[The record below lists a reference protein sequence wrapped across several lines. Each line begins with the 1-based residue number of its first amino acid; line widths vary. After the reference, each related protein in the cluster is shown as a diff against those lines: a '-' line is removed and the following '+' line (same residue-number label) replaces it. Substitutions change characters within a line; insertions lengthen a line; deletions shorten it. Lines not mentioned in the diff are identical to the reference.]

1 MLAGITL
8 HLSLGIIYSQGNM
21 TPYIVSYTRERSW
34 DPHREFV
41 TLSVSPWL
49 YGSAIFMQGMS
60 MALGGWMVKI
70 IGTRPTAFIGSLILT
85 GGVFLT
91 AGSVMLSY
99 WAVVVTFGVVMGLG
113 VGITYVTPL
122 HAAVQWLPQYRG
134 LVIGLTVAGFGLSS
148 IIFIP
153 IQTVFINPSNLIP
166 NYIPD
171 SHVGF
176 AYFTQTELLD
186 RVPYSFTLLGGILL
200 FIQLLSVPFI
210 VEPRNGNKD
219 CPTDPLTSWSCVKYL
234 WDTLRPTLHPSLSNI
249 GAKKKTKEI
258 QDKNEESHEL
268 LDQTMN
274 ENGVLCDEALE
285 KGSTSDQSK
294 KQKPNVKPMELLR
307 HWDFYL
313 IWLAFASVGEAMVYI
328 VSVYKIF
335 GQEFIFD
342 DHSLAL
348 VGSVASV
355 ANCIGRFTWGIVA
368 DRVTC
373 RVTLAII
380 TGGIAAFSFTL
391 YGTSVGKLPM
401 YIIWIGLLYFFFG
414 GIFSSFP
421 TTVAAYYGT
430 EHFAANYGLF
440 FTSQMLAS
448 VVAILIS
455 TLAHQYIHWV
465 GEMFIAGSASFIA
478 LLLVIVAGYVPTQKT
493 RTKGKNTT
501 LTPEAKPSQEKST
514 N

>member
-49 YGSAIFMQGMS
+49 YGSAIILQGMS
-60 MALGGWMVKI
+60 MALGGWMVKT

-99 WAVVVTFGVVMGLG
+99 WAVVVTFGTMMGLG
-113 VGITYVTPL
+113 MGITYVAPL

-134 LVIGLTVAGFGLSS
+134 LVIGLIVAGLGLSS
-148 IIFIP
+148 FMFIP
-153 IQTVFINPSNLIP
+153 IQTVFINPNNLLP
-166 NYIPD
+166 KHIPD

-234 WDTLRPTLHPSLSNI
+234 WDTLRPTLHPPLSNI

-268 LDQTMN
+268 LDRTMT
-274 ENGVLCDEALE
+274 ESGASGDEASE
-285 KGSTSDQSK
+285 KESMLDQDK
-294 KQKPNVKPMELLR
+294 KQEPNVKPAELLR
-307 HWDFYL
+307 RWDFYL
-313 IWLAFASVGEAMVYI
+313 IWLAFAGVGEAVVYI

-373 RVTLAII
+373 RTTLAII
-380 TGGIAAFSFTL
+380 TGGIAALSFTL
-391 YGTSVGKLPM
+391 YGTSEGKLPL
-401 YIIWIGLLYFFFG
+401 YVIWIGLIFFLFG
-414 GIFSSFP
+414 GVFSSFP

-455 TLAHQYIHWV
+455 TLTHHYIRWF
-465 GEMFIAGSASFIA
+465 GQMLIAGSVSFIA
-478 LLLVIVAGYVPTQKT
+478 LLLVIVAGYVPAQKT

-501 LTPEAKPSQEKST
+501 LTPETKPSQEENT